1 MSELTTGRE
10 LAEKV
15 LKQVTKHPERHFQAT
30 WVFGADQ
37 PVSTGECGT
46 TACLAGWAVV
56 LNAKNPGG
64 SASGILREVRTEL
77 FDGKAVSSASWH
89 YPEVALKLLFP
100 DFKVSQY
107 GNFWEIAETYVDTD
121 DPVVLTAYAF
131 AETSSEQKAIEMFAA
146 ALGLEIPERG

>member
-15 LKQVTKHPERHFQAT
+15 LRQVTEDPETHFQAT

-56 LNAKNPGG
+56 LNANPG
-64 SASGILREVRTEL
+64 
-77 FDGKAVSSASWH
+77 
-89 YPEVALKLLFP
+89 
-100 DFKVSQY
+100 
-107 GNFWEIAETYVDTD
+107 ET
-121 DPVVLTAYAF
+121 PR
-131 AETSSEQKAIEMFAA
+131 A
-146 ALGLEIPERG
+146 ALRRIARHVGIFPSWESVAAELLTPPGRDQEALRDIFHLMVEERAVRELAEYFDLEVPAGE